1 MKLNGNYNHLDE
13 SYLFAGIAAK
23 VREFKEANPRADVIS
38 LGIGDVTR
46 PLTPADICEMHSAAY
61 DMSR

>member
-23 VREFKEANPRADVIS
+23 VRQFKEANPA
-38 LGIGDVTR
+38 
-46 PLTPADICEMHSAAY
+46 LTS
-61 DMSR
+61 SVWV